1 MSSIQSTTRNQPNE
15 TYETEL
21 IREWRAGGA
30 RRGCV
35 VLVHGLAEHTG
46 RYERVGSLFAQS
58 GFDVVAPDLFG
69 FGKSGGDRADVLDWD
84 DYLDQVGRLIAKS
97 DRPAILLGHSMGGLV
112 ATSYALSD
120 HPKPDL
126 LVLSAP
132 AIGGGAGWQKAL
144 APVLAR
150 IAPRM
155 TIPNNLK
162 GEQLSRDPEVGE
174 AYFSDPL
181 MVFKTTA
188 RLGNHLFTAQT
199 AAAPHL
205 DELSMPTLV
214 MHGGA
219 DSIVPPA
226 STVVLGEADGVER
239 RLYPKLRHEIFNEPE
254 GPELVAEIVDWI
266 DENLA
271 SSG

>member
-1 MSSIQSTTRNQPNE
+1 MSATKSTVRNQSNE
-15 TYETEL
+15 VYGSEL
-21 IREWRAGGA
+21 VREWGAVGA
-30 RRGCV
+30 RKGRV
-35 VLVHGLAEHTG
+35 VLIHGLAEHTG
-46 RYERVGSLFAQS
+46 RYEKVGSLFAEN

-69 FGKSGGDRADVLDWD
+69 FGQSGGDRADVGDWG
-84 DYLDQVGRLIAKS
+84 DYLDQVSRLIAAS
-97 DRPAILLGHSMGGLV
+97 DRPVILLGHSMGGLV

-120 HPKPDL
+120 RPKPDL

-150 IAPRM
+150 IAPGM

-162 GEQLSRDPEVGE
+162 GEQLSRDPQVGE

-188 RLGNHLFTAQT
+188 RLGNQLFAVQA
-199 AAAPHL
+199 AAAPRL
-205 DELSMPTLV
+205 GELSVPTLV
-214 MHGGA
+214 MHGGS

-226 STVVLGEADGVER
+226 STVVLGDADGVER

-254 GPELVAEIVDWI
+254 GPELVAEVVEWI
-266 DENLA
+266 EEKLLSA
-271 SSG
+271 S

>member
-1 MSSIQSTTRNQPNE
+1 MSEIKSTVRQQPNE
-15 TYETEL
+15 EYETEL
-21 IREWRAGGA
+21 IREWRPESEAKGT
-30 RRGCV
+30 V

-46 RYERVGSLFAQS
+46 RYERVGKLFAES
-58 GFDVVAPDLFG
+58 GFNVVAPDLFG
-69 FGKSGGDRADVLDWD
+69 FGKSGGERADVNDWA
-84 DYLDQVGRLIAKS
+84 DYLDQVGRLVEAA
-97 DRPAILLGHSMGGLV
+97 DRPVILVGHSMGGLV
-112 ATSYALSD
+112 ATSYALGD
-120 HPKPDL
+120 RPQPDL

-150 IAPRM
+150 LAPRM

-188 RLGNHLFTAQT
+188 RLGNHLFASQ
-199 AAAPHL
+199 AAAAHRL

-214 MHGGA
+214 MHGGS
-219 DSIVPPA
+219 DTIVPPA
-226 STVVLGEADGVER
+226 STAVLGELDGVER
-239 RLYPKLRHEIFNEPE
+239 RLYPKLRHEILNEPE
-254 GPELVAEIVDWI
+254 GPQLVAEIIEWI
-266 DENLA
+266 QDELA
-271 SSG
+271 RSG

>member
-1 MSSIQSTTRNQPNE
+1 MSPTKSTTRNQPNE
-15 TYETEL
+15 IYGTEL
-21 IREWRAGGA
+21 IREWGAAGA
-30 RRGCV
+30 RRGRV

-46 RYERVGSLFAQS
+46 RYERVGSIFAES

-69 FGKSGGDRADVLDWD
+69 FGRSGGERADVGDWG
-84 DYLDQVGRLIAKS
+84 DYLDQVGRLIAAS
-97 DRPAILLGHSMGGLV
+97 GRPVILLGHSMGGLV

-120 HPKPDL
+120 RPQPDL

-150 IAPRM
+150 IAPKM
-155 TIPNNLK
+155 LIPNNLK
-162 GEQLSRDPEVGE
+162 GEQLSRDPLVGE

-181 MVFKTTA
+181 MVFKTTT
-188 RLGNHLFTAQT
+188 RLGNQLFTAQA

-205 DELSMPTLV
+205 GELPVPTLV
-214 MHGGA
+214 MHGGS

-254 GPELVAEIVDWI
+254 GPQLVAEVVDWI
-266 DENLA
+266 EENLG